1 MEKKETKIYI
11 QPMTEIFLAKSSHLI
26 LTSFGGD
33 AGGAEDGGTI
43 GVPESKVF
51 DSWEFHDRL
60 DIPSNKLDN
69 TLSN

>member
-1 MEKKETKIYI
+1 MEKKVTKIYI

-33 AGGAEDGGTI
+33 AGGAEDGDII
-43 GVPESKVF
+43 GGESKVF

>member
-33 AGGAEDGGTI
+33 AGGAGDGGTI
-43 GVPESKVF
+43 GGESKVF

-60 DIPSNKLDN
+60 DIPSDKLDN

>member
-1 MEKKETKIYI
+1 MEKKVTKIYI

-33 AGGAEDGGTI
+33 AGVAEPGAPIGG
-43 GVPESKVF
+43 ESKVF